1 MATLSVGG
9 DCIITA
15 DHGNCEEMI
24 DDKGNVL
31 TQHTTNPVPLW
42 LVSDKHKDAK
52 LVSGK
57 LCNVAPTVLK
67 LLGIDIPEFM
77 EKPLF

>member
-1 MATLSVGG
+1 
-9 DCIITA
+9 
-15 DHGNCEEMI
+15 MI

-52 LVSGK
+52 LASGK